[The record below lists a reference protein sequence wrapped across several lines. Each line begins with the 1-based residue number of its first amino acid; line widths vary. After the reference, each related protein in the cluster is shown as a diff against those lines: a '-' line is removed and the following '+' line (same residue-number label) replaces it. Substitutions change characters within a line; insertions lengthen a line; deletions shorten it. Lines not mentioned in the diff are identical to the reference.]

1 MTGSEEI
8 IAMADDDYCHSRY
21 KEAHIKYGQ
30 AFEGGDRDTYCRQM
44 RGMCSRRVAEERLRK
59 AEEQPDRRQSF
70 LEQAARWLSKAEANL
85 DSALEDIGGDT
96 DRRAAIRLEQARTE
110 EAVAR
115 FMTLCGGDPGRRL
128 AIARA
133 YRAEGAEGAE
143 G

>member
-1 MTGSEEI
+1 MTGSEEL
-8 IAMADDDYCHSRY
+8 IAMADDDYCHSRF

-44 RGMCSRRVAEERLRK
+44 RGMCSRRVAEERLGK
-59 AEEQPDRRQSF
+59 AEAHPDRRQGY

-85 DSALEDIGGDT
+85 DSAMEDAQADA

-115 FMTLCGGDPGRRL
+115 FMALSGGDPGRRL
-128 AIARA
+128 ATARA
-133 YRAEGAEGAE
+133 YRAEGGETTE
-143 G
+143 E